1 VARKPPHLRFVV
13 SLHLSVGVAYLAL
26 RQLSRALDISVDL
39 SADGRRRGAYA
50 KPARAPRWCAW
61 VAVLL
66 AGLLVAAPAPIA
78 RADGDPGSD
87 VLVYQNLF
95 AGSEVGLSV
104 QQQVRLGALLK
115 AAAGRGFPIRVAII
129 GGTQDLG
136 AVTELWRE
144 PRTYARF
151 LGYELSLA
159 YKQRLLVVM
168 PNGFGFN
175 WPGHSPAQAYRVLA
189 GVSTG
194 SGATGLFNATEVAV
208 EQLARAGGVQLP
220 STAITPAASAAP
232 AKAASPAGQAT
243 APRRST
249 DEVLGIVVLALV
261 AVAGVAFGVRWLA
274 RRRGWARPRVSFEL
288 RLRLPSSSAARLA
301 IPGGAVLLFVL
312 VVGAVILVRSNA
324 PAQSQADALAANP
337 YLDPGTPVS
346 GVAPDFTLSDQFG
359 QPVSLHSYRG
369 KVVILAFND
378 SECTTVCPLTTTA
391 MLDAKAMLG
400 NHGSQVQLVGIDA
413 DPAAISLED
422 VWSYSE
428 VHGMLHSW
436 RFLTGSLP
444 QLKQVWKHYGI
455 EAAIEAGE
463 ITHTPALFVI
473 SPTGRLSRLYMT
485 QMSYTAVPQL
495 GQLLAQSA
503 AALLPGKPR
512 VHADLSYAQIQPT
525 PPTEHATLPRAGG
538 GTVKVGPG
546 RSARL
551 FVYFATWDQETS
563 GLAGELDSLN
573 RYQQVAARTG
583 LPQLTAVDEASV
595 EPSSRTPTSFL
606 AHLPHPLSYPVAL
619 DESGQFADGYEVLGL
634 PWFVLTS
641 ATGQILYYREV
652 STGGWPSTDMLVRYV
667 KAALARVA
675 APSGS
680 AVSHALAGS
689 PPLLASLHQQ
699 ADQLLGNQS
708 ALGQRIRALHGY
720 PIVINAWAS
729 WCGPCRSEF
738 SLFAA
743 ASARYGRRVAFLG
756 ADTDDSA
763 GDARTFLAAHPVSYP
778 SYETST
784 SNMTNIVPQGV
795 GNLPTTIFINRA
807 GKVAYVHTGQYD
819 SEGTLDQDISSYA
832 LSG

>member
-1 VARKPPHLRFVV
+1 M
-13 SLHLSVGVAYLAL
+13 
-26 RQLSRALDISVDL
+26 
-39 SADGRRRGAYA
+39 
-50 KPARAPRWCAW
+50 
-61 VAVLL
+61 
-66 AGLLVAAPAPIA
+66 
-78 RADGDPGSD
+78 
-87 VLVYQNLF
+87 YQNLF

-104 QQQVRLGALLK
+104 QQQVQLGALLK
-115 AAAGRGFPIRVAII
+115 AAANRGFPIRVAII

-175 WPGHSPAQAYRVLA
+175 WPGHSPASAYRVLA
-189 GVSTG
+189 GISIG
-194 SGATGLFNATEVAV
+194 SGAAGLFDATEAAV
-208 EQLARAGGVQLP
+208 GKLARADGVKLP
-220 STAITPAASAAP
+220 SSVVTSAASAAP
-232 AKAASPAGQAT
+232 ATAAGPAGQT
-243 APRRST
+243 QAPRRST
-249 DEVLGIVVLALV
+249 DEVLGMVVLALV
-261 AVAGVAFGVRWLA
+261 ALAALAFGIRWIA
-274 RRRGWARPRVSFEL
+274 RRRGWARPRFSVRL
-288 RLRLPSSSAARLA
+288 RLRLPSPSIARLA
-301 IPGGAVLLFVL
+301 IPGGAVVLIVL
-312 VVGAVILVRSNA
+312 VAGAVIVVRSNS

-346 GVAPDFTLSDQFG
+346 GVASDFTLSDQFG

-400 NHGSQVQLVGIDA
+400 KAGSQVQLLGVDA
-413 DPAAISLED
+413 NPAAISLED

-428 VHGMLHSW
+428 LHGMLHSW
-436 RFLTGSLP
+436 RFLTGTLA
-444 QLKQVWKHYGI
+444 QLKQVWKEYGI

-473 SPTGRLSRLYMT
+473 DRRGRLSRLYIT

-503 AALLPGKPR
+503 AALLPGRPK
-512 VHADLSYAQIQPT
+512 VHADLSYSRIQPSA
-525 PPTEHATLPRAGG
+525 PTAPATVPRAGG
-538 GTVKVGPG
+538 GTVKLGPG
-546 RSARL
+546 KSARL
-551 FVYFATWDQETS
+551 FVFFATWDQETS
-563 GLAGELDSLN
+563 GLGGELDSLN
-573 RYQQVAARTG
+573 RYQAIATRTG
-583 LPQLTAVDEASV
+583 LPHLTAVDEASV
-595 EPSSRTPTSFL
+595 EPSSTTLSSFL
-606 AHLPHPLSYPVAL
+606 KRLPHPLSYPVAL
-619 DESGQFADGYEVLGL
+619 DQSGKLADGYEVLGL
-634 PWFVLTS
+634 PWFVLVS
-641 ATGQILYYREV
+641 STGQLLYYREV
-652 STGGWPSTDMLVRYV
+652 STGGWPSTSNLVRYV
-667 KAALARVA
+667 KAALDRVRV
-675 APSGS
+675 PSGAA

-689 PPLLASLHQQ
+689 PAPLASLHQQ
-699 ADQLLGNQS
+699 ADQLLGNES
-708 ALGQRIRALHGY
+708 ALAERIRALRGY

-738 SLFAA
+738 GLFAA
-743 ASARYGRRVAFLG
+743 ASASYGRRVAFLG

-763 GDARTFLAAHPVSYP
+763 GDARTFLAVHPVSYP
-778 SYETST
+778 SYQTST

-795 GNLPTTIFINRA
+795 GDLPTTIFINRA
-807 GKVAYVHTGQYD
+807 GKVVYAHTGQYD

>member
-1 VARKPPHLRFVV
+1 MSRR
-13 SLHLSVGVAYLAL
+13 VGVAALLAL
-26 RQLSRALDISVDL
+26 
-39 SADGRRRGAYA
+39 
-50 KPARAPRWCAW
+50 
-61 VAVLL
+61 
-66 AGLLVAAPAPIA
+66 LLVAVSVSTA

-129 GGTQDLG
+129 GGAQDLG

-175 WPGHSPAQAYRVLA
+175 WPGHSPTSAYRVLA
-189 GVSTG
+189 GISIG
-194 SGATGLFNATEVAV
+194 SGTVGLFDATEAAV
-208 EQLARAGGVQLP
+208 GKLALADGVKLP
-220 STAITPAASAAP
+220 SGAITPAASAAP
-232 AKAASPAGQAT
+232 TEGAAPAGQPP
-243 APRRST
+243 APRHST
-249 DEVLGIVVLALV
+249 DEVLGIVVLALL
-261 AVAGVAFGVRWLA
+261 AVAAVVFAVRWAA
-274 RRRGWARPRVSFEL
+274 RRRGWARPRVSVRL
-288 RLRLPSSSAARLA
+288 RLRLPSFARVA
-301 IPGGAVLLFVL
+301 VPGGAVLLIVL
-312 VVGAVILVRSNA
+312 VAGAVIVVRSNS

-346 GVAPDFTLSDQFG
+346 GVAADFTLSDQFG
-359 QPVSLHSYRG
+359 QSVSLHSFRG
-369 KVVILAFND
+369 KVVMLAFND
-378 SECTTVCPLTTTA
+378 SECTTVCPLTTAA

-400 NHGSQVQLVGIDA
+400 KAASQVQLLGVDA
-413 DPAAISLED
+413 NPAAISLED

-428 VHGMLHSW
+428 LHGMLHSW
-436 RFLTGSLP
+436 RFLTGTLA
-444 QLKQVWKHYGI
+444 QLKQVWKEYRI

-473 SPTGRLSRLYMT
+473 DRQGRLSRLYVT

-503 AALLPGKPR
+503 SALLPGRPSVR
-512 VHADLSYAQIQPT
+512 TDVSYARIQPT
-525 PPTEHATLPRAGG
+525 APSERATVPRAGG
-538 GTVKVGPG
+538 GTVKLGPG
-546 RSARL
+546 KSARL
-551 FVYFATWDQETS
+551 FVFFATWDQETS
-563 GLAGELDSLN
+563 GLGGELDSLN
-573 RYQQVAARTG
+573 RYQAIATRTG
-583 LPQLTAVDEASV
+583 LPHLTAVDEASV
-595 EPSSRTPTSFL
+595 EPSSTTLSSFL
-606 AHLPHPLSYPVAL
+606 KRLAHPLSYPVAL
-619 DESGQFADGYEVLGL
+619 DQSGKLADGYEVLGL
-634 PWFVLTS
+634 PWFVLVS
-641 ATGQILYYREV
+641 STGQLLYYREV
-652 STGGWPSTDMLVRYV
+652 STGGWPSTSDLVRYV
-667 KAALARVA
+667 KAALARVRV
-675 APSGS
+675 PSGAA

-689 PPLLASLHQQ
+689 PAPLASLHQQ
-699 ADQLLGNQS
+699 ADQLLGNES
-708 ALGQRIRALHGY
+708 ALAERIRALRGY

-738 SLFAA
+738 GLFAA
-743 ASARYGRRVAFLG
+743 ASASYGRRVAFLG

-778 SYETST
+778 SYQTST

-795 GNLPTTIFINRA
+795 GDLPTTIFINRA
-807 GKVAYVHTGQYD
+807 GKVVYVHTGQYD
-819 SEGTLDQDISSYA
+819 SGGTLDQDISSYA

>member
-1 VARKPPHLRFVV
+1 M
-13 SLHLSVGVAYLAL
+13 
-26 RQLSRALDISVDL
+26 
-39 SADGRRRGAYA
+39 
-50 KPARAPRWCAW
+50 
-61 VAVLL
+61 VLL
-66 AGLLVAAPAPIA
+66 AGAAASTA

-104 QQQVRLGALLK
+104 QQQVELGTLLK
-115 AAAGRGFPIRVAII
+115 AATGRGFPIRVAII

-175 WPGHSPAQAYRVLA
+175 WPGHSPASAYRVLA
-189 GVSTG
+189 GISIG
-194 SGATGLFNATEVAV
+194 SGAAGLFDATEAAV
-208 EQLARAGGVQLP
+208 GKLAAAGGVKLP
-220 STAITPAASAAP
+220 SSAVTAGASAAP
-232 AKAASPAGQAT
+232 ATAASPAGQPA
-243 APRRST
+243 APRSSA
-249 DEVLGIVVLALV
+249 DDVLGIVVLGLV
-261 AVAGVAFGVRWLA
+261 AIAGVAFAVRWAA
-274 RRRGWARPRVSFEL
+274 RRRGSTRPGPSAVHL
-288 RLRLPSSSAARLA
+288 RLRLPSIARLA
-301 IPGGAVLLFVL
+301 IPGGAVLLIVL
-312 VVGAVILVRSNA
+312 VAGAVIVVRSNA

-346 GVAPDFTLSDQFG
+346 AVAADFTLSDQFG
-359 QPVSLHSYRG
+359 QSVSLHSFRG

-400 NHGSQVQLVGIDA
+400 KAGSQVELLGVDA

-428 VHGMLHSW
+428 LHGMLHSW

-444 QLKQVWKHYGI
+444 QLKQVWKDYGI

-473 SPTGRLSRLYMT
+473 DRQGRLSRLYVT

-503 AALLPGKPR
+503 SALLPGRPSVR
-512 VHADLSYAQIQPT
+512 TDVSYARIQPT
-525 PPTEHATLPRAGG
+525 APSEQATVPRAGG
-538 GTVKVGPG
+538 GTVKLGPG
-546 RSARL
+546 TSARL
-551 FVYFATWDQETS
+551 FVFFATWDQETS

-573 RYQQVAARTG
+573 RYQQVAARMG

-595 EPSSRTPTSFL
+595 EPSLKTPTYFL
-606 AHLPHPLSYPVAL
+606 ARLPRPLSYPVAL
-619 DESGQFADGYEVLGL
+619 DKSGKLADGYEVLGL

-641 ATGQILYYREV
+641 PSGQLLYYREV
-652 STGGWPSTDMLVRYV
+652 STAGWPSTNVLVRYV

-675 APSGS
+675 APAGAA
-680 AVSHALAGS
+680 AVDHALADS

-699 ADQLLGNQS
+699 ADQLLGNES
-708 ALGQRIRALHGY
+708 ALAGRIRALRGY

-738 SLFAA
+738 ALFAA

-763 GDARTFLAAHPVSYP
+763 GDAHTFLANHPVSYP
-778 SYETST
+778 SYQTTT
-784 SNMTNIVPQGV
+784 SNLSPLAAIQG
-795 GNLPTTIFINRA
+795 LPTTIFFSTA

-819 SEGTLDQDISSYA
+819 SQGTLDQDINSYA

>member
-1 VARKPPHLRFVV
+1 MVA
-13 SLHLSVGVAYLAL
+13 AL
-26 RQLSRALDISVDL
+26 LIV
-39 SADGRRRGAYA
+39 
-50 KPARAPRWCAW
+50 
-61 VAVLL
+61 
-66 AGLLVAAPAPIA
+66 LLVAVPVSTA

-104 QQQVRLGALLK
+104 QEQVQLGALLK
-115 AAAGRGFPIRVAII
+115 QASGRGFPIRVAII
-129 GGTQDLG
+129 GGAQDLG

-175 WPGHSPAQAYRVLA
+175 WPGHPSAAAYRTLA
-189 GVSTG
+189 GISIG
-194 SGATGLFNATEVAV
+194 WGATGLFTASEAAVAK
-208 EQLARAGGVQLP
+208 LAGASGVKLP
-220 STAITPAASAAP
+220 SSAAAVAGSAAP
-232 AKAASPAGQAT
+232 ATASAPAGESQ
-243 APRRST
+243 APRSSA
-249 DEVLGIVVLALV
+249 DDVLGIVALGLI
-261 AVAGVAFGVRWLA
+261 AIAGVAFAIRWLA
-274 RRRGWARPRVSFEL
+274 RRRGWPRPRFSVHFG
-288 RLRLPSSSAARLA
+288 LRLPSPSTARLA
-301 IPGGAVLLFVL
+301 IPGGAVLLFAVV
-312 VVGAVILVRSNA
+312 VVGVIVVRSNA

-346 GVAPDFTLSDQFG
+346 GAAPDFTLSDQFG
-359 QPVSLHSYRG
+359 QQVTLHSYRG

-400 NHGSQVQLVGIDA
+400 KFASAVELLGVDA
-413 DPAAISLED
+413 NPAAASLED

-436 RFLTGSLP
+436 RFLTGSLA
-444 QLKQVWKHYGI
+444 QLRKVWKSYGI

-473 SPTGRLSRLYMT
+473 SPEGRLSRLYMT

-503 AALLPGKPR
+503 AALLPNKPT
-512 VHADLSYAQIQPT
+512 VHAELSYARIQPT
-525 PPTEHATLPRAGG
+525 PPTEPDTLPRAGG

-546 RSARL
+546 KSGRL
-551 FVYFATWDQETS
+551 FVFFATWDQETS
-563 GLAGELDSLN
+563 GLSGELDSLN

-583 LPQLTAVDEASV
+583 LPQLTAVDEESV
-595 EPSSRTPTSFL
+595 EPSLKTPTDFL
-606 AHLPHPLSYPVAL
+606 ARLARPLSYPVAL
-619 DESGQFADGYEVLGL
+619 DRSGKLADGYEVLGL

-641 ATGQILYYREV
+641 STGQILYYREV
-652 STGGWPSTDMLVRYV
+652 STAGWPSTDVLIRYV
-667 KAALARVA
+667 KAALARVS
-675 APSGS
+675 APSGAA

-708 ALGQRIRALHGY
+708 ALAERIRALRGY
-720 PIVINAWAS
+720 PIVMNAWAS

-778 SYETST
+778 SYETTTPDLS
-784 SNMTNIVPQGV
+784 SLAPIQG
-795 GNLPTTIFINRA
+795 LPTTIFISPA
-807 GKVAYVHTGQYD
+807 GKVAFVHTGQYD
-819 SEGTLDQDISSYA
+819 SQGTLDQDISSYA

>member
-1 VARKPPHLRFVV
+1 M
-13 SLHLSVGVAYLAL
+13 
-26 RQLSRALDISVDL
+26 
-39 SADGRRRGAYA
+39 
-50 KPARAPRWCAW
+50 
-61 VAVLL
+61 
-66 AGLLVAAPAPIA
+66 PAPTA

-95 AGSEVGLSV
+95 AGSQVGLAV
-104 QQQVRLGALLK
+104 QQQVQLGALLK

-175 WPGHSPAQAYRVLA
+175 WPGHSSASAYRALA
-189 GVSTG
+189 GISIG
-194 SGATGLFNATEVAV
+194 PGATGLFDATEAAV
-208 EQLARAGGVQLP
+208 GKLAAADGVKLP
-220 STAITPAASAAP
+220 HGALTATTSVAP
-232 AKAASPAGQAT
+232 AGAVSPGQQPA
-243 APRRST
+243 APRRTT
-249 DEVLGIVVLALV
+249 DDVLGIVVLALV
-261 AVAGVAFGVRWLA
+261 AIAGAGFAVRWLA
-274 RRRGWARPRVSFEL
+274 RRRGWARPRFSVDL
-288 RLRLPSSSAARLA
+288 RLRLPTIARLA
-301 IPGGAVLLFVL
+301 IPGGALVLIGL
-312 VVGAVILVRSNA
+312 VAGAVILVRSNA

-346 GVAPDFTLSDQFG
+346 RPAPDFTLSDQFG
-359 QPVSLHSYRG
+359 QSVSLHSYRG

-400 NHGSQVQLVGIDA
+400 KAGANVQLLGVDA
-413 DPAAISLED
+413 NPAALSLED

-444 QLKQVWKHYGI
+444 QMKRVWKDYGI

-473 SPTGRLSRLYMT
+473 GPSGRLSRLYMT

-503 AALLPGKPR
+503 SALLPGRPE
-512 VHADLSYAQIQPT
+512 VHADLSYNRIAPT
-525 PPTEHATLPRAGG
+525 APTAPATLARSGG
-538 GTVKVGPG
+538 GTVTVGPG
-546 RSARL
+546 KSARL
-551 FVYFATWDQETS
+551 FVFFATWDQETS
-563 GLAGELDSLN
+563 GLAGQLDALN
-573 RYQQVAARTG
+573 RYQAIAARTG
-583 LPQLTAVDEASV
+583 LPKLTAVDEASV
-595 EPSSRTPTSFL
+595 EPSLKTTAEFL
-606 AHLPHPLSYPVAL
+606 KRLPRPLSYPVAL
-619 DESGQFADGYEVLGL
+619 DESGKLADGYEVLGL

-641 ATGQILYYREV
+641 STGQILYYREV
-652 STGGWPSTDMLVRYV
+652 STAGWPTTNVLVRYV
-667 KAALARVA
+667 KAALARVR
-675 APSGS
+675 APSGP
-680 AVSHALAGS
+680 AGVAQALAGS
-689 PPLLASLHQQ
+689 PPPLASLHQQ

-708 ALGQRIRALHGY
+708 ALAERIRALRGY

-738 SLFAA
+738 GLFAA
-743 ASARYGRRVAFLG
+743 ASASYGRRVAFLG

-763 GDARTFLAAHPVSYP
+763 ADAHTFLAAHPVSYP
-778 SYETST
+778 SYQTTTSDL
-784 SNMTNIVPQGV
+784 SSLAPIQG
-795 GNLPTTIFINRA
+795 LPTTIFISPA
-807 GKVAYVHTGQYD
+807 GKVVYVHTGQYD

>member
-1 VARKPPHLRFVV
+1 VLVVVATIAVV
-13 SLHLSVGVAYLAL
+13 FAPVA
-26 RQLSRALDISVDL
+26 Q
-39 SADGRRRGAYA
+39 
-50 KPARAPRWCAW
+50 
-61 VAVLL
+61 
-66 AGLLVAAPAPIA
+66 
-78 RADGDPGSD
+78 ADGDPGSD

-104 QQQVRLGALLK
+104 QQQVQLGALLK
-115 AAAGRGFPIRVAII
+115 AAAGRGFPVRVAII

-136 AVTELWRE
+136 AVTELWRQ

-175 WPGHSPAQAYRVLA
+175 WPSHSSAPAYRMLA
-189 GVSTG
+189 GISIG
-194 SGATGLFNATEVAV
+194 SGSTGLFNATEAAV
-208 EQLARAGGVQLP
+208 GKLARAGGVNLP
-220 STAITPAASAAP
+220 SSTITPPAAAAP
-232 AKAASPAGQAT
+232 AQTPSAVGQST
-243 APRRST
+243 APKRST
-249 DEVLGIVVLALV
+249 DDVLGIVVLALV
-261 AVAGVAFGVRWLA
+261 AVVGVALVVRRVG
-274 RRRGWARPRVSFEL
+274 RRRGWTRPRMPV
-288 RLRLPSSSAARLA
+288 RWRPRLPSLSVVRLA
-301 IPGGAVLLFVL
+301 IPAGAVLLIGL
-312 VVGAVILVRSNA
+312 VAGTVILVRSNA

-346 GVAPDFTLSDQFG
+346 GVASDFTLSDQFG
-359 QPVSLHSYRG
+359 QPVSLRSYRG

-400 NHGSQVQLVGIDA
+400 KAGSQVQLLGVDA
-413 DPAAISLED
+413 NPAAISLED
-422 VWSYSE
+422 VWSYSD

-444 QLKQVWKHYGI
+444 ELKEVWKDYGI
-455 EAAIEAGE
+455 EAAIQAGE

-473 SPTGRLSRLYMT
+473 SPQGRLSRLYMT

-503 AALLPGKPR
+503 SALLPGKPTVR
-512 VHADLSYAQIQPT
+512 TDLSYAPIQPT
-525 PPTEHATLPRAGG
+525 PPRNRATVPRAGG
-538 GTVKVGPG
+538 GTVSVGPG
-546 RSARL
+546 KSARL
-551 FVYFATWDQETS
+551 FLFFATWDQETS

-573 RYQQVAARTG
+573 RYQQVATRTG
-583 LPQLTAVDEASV
+583 LPPLTAVDEASV
-595 EPSSRTPTSFL
+595 EPSLKTPTEFL
-606 AHLPHPLSYPVAL
+606 ARLPRPLSYPVAL
-619 DESGQFADGYEVLGL
+619 DESGRLADGYEVLGL
-634 PWFVLTS
+634 PWFVVTS
-641 ATGQILYYREV
+641 STGQLLYYREV
-652 STGGWPSTDMLVRYV
+652 STAGWPSTSVLVRYV
-667 KAALARVA
+667 KAALARDSAHSGA
-675 APSGS
+675 A
-680 AVSHALAGS
+680 AVSRALAGS

-708 ALGQRIRALHGY
+708 SLADRIRALHGY

-743 ASARYGRRVAFLG
+743 ASAQYGRKVAFLG

-763 GDARTFLAAHPVSYP
+763 ADAHTFLSAHPVSYP
-778 SYETST
+778 SYETTTPGLSPLAQ
-784 SNMTNIVPQGV
+784 IQG
-795 GNLPTTIFINRA
+795 LPTTIFLNRA
-807 GKVAYVHTGQYD
+807 GKVVFVHTGQYD
-819 SEGTLDQDISSYA
+819 SQGTLDQDISSYA

>member
-1 VARKPPHLRFVV
+1 MCDHPNGTVAKPNFHDVRDILSWRACVAALLVV
-13 SLHLSVGVAYLAL
+13 LLVGVPASTAL
-26 RQLSRALDISVDL
+26 
-39 SADGRRRGAYA
+39 
-50 KPARAPRWCAW
+50 
-61 VAVLL
+61 
-66 AGLLVAAPAPIA
+66 
-78 RADGDPGSD
+78 ADGDPGSD

-104 QQQVRLGALLK
+104 QQQVELGGLLK
-115 AAAGRGFPIRVAII
+115 AAARQGLPIRVAII
-129 GGTQDLG
+129 AGTQDLG

-175 WPGHSPAQAYRVLA
+175 WPGHSPASAYRVLA
-189 GVSTG
+189 GVSIG
-194 SGATGLFNATEVAV
+194 SGAAGLFDATEAAV
-208 EQLARAGGVQLP
+208 GKLARAGGVKLP
-220 STAITPAASAAP
+220 PSAITPAASAAP
-232 AKAASPAGQAT
+232 AEAAAPAGQAP

-249 DEVLGIVVLALV
+249 DDVLGIVVLALV
-261 AVAGVAFGVRWLA
+261 AVAGVAFAVRWVA
-274 RRRGWARPRVSFEL
+274 RRRGWARPRLSV
-288 RLRLPSSSAARLA
+288 RLRLARASTARLA
-301 IPGGAVLLFVL
+301 IPGGTALLIVL
-312 VVGAVILVRSNA
+312 VAGAVIVVRSNS

-337 YLDPGTPVS
+337 YLDPGTAVS
-346 GVAPDFTLSDQFG
+346 GVTADFTLSDQFG
-359 QPVSLHSYRG
+359 QSVSLHSFRG

-400 NHGSQVQLVGIDA
+400 KAGSQVQLLGVDA
-413 DPAAISLED
+413 NPAAISLED

-444 QLKQVWKHYGI
+444 QLKQVWKDYGI

-473 SPTGRLSRLYMT
+473 NRQGRLSRLYVT

-503 AALLPGKPR
+503 SALLPGRPSVR
-512 VHADLSYAQIQPT
+512 TDVSYARIQPT
-525 PPTEHATLPRAGG
+525 SPSEPATVPRAGG

-546 RSARL
+546 KSARL
-551 FVYFATWDQETS
+551 FLFFATWDQETS

-573 RYQQVAARTG
+573 RYQQVAVRTG

-595 EPSSRTPTSFL
+595 EPSSKTPTDFIGR
-606 AHLPHPLSYPVAL
+606 LPHPLSYPVAL
-619 DESGQFADGYEVLGL
+619 DHSGKLADGYEVLGL

-641 ATGQILYYREV
+641 STGQLLYYRDV
-652 STGGWPSTDMLVRYV
+652 STAGWPRTSVLVRYV

-675 APSGS
+675 EPVGAA

-689 PPLLASLHQQ
+689 PPPLASLHQQ
-699 ADQLLGNQS
+699 ADQLLGNES
-708 ALGQRIRALHGY
+708 ALADRIRALRGY

-738 SLFAA
+738 TLFAA

-763 GDARTFLAAHPVSYP
+763 GDARTFLAAHAVSYP
-778 SYETST
+778 SYETTAPDLSSLAT
-784 SNMTNIVPQGV
+784 IEG
-795 GNLPTTIFINRA
+795 LPTTIFISPA

-819 SEGTLDQDISSYA
+819 SQGTLDQDISSYA

>member
-1 VARKPPHLRFVV
+1 M
-13 SLHLSVGVAYLAL
+13 
-26 RQLSRALDISVDL
+26 SVDL
-39 SADGRRRGAYA
+39 LADRSPVRANVKPRCGSSRR
-50 KPARAPRWCAW
+50 AW
-61 VAVLL
+61 LLALLVAVL
-66 AGLLVAAPAPIA
+66 AAVPASSA

-104 QQQVRLGALLK
+104 QQQVQLGALLK

-136 AVTELWRE
+136 AVTELWRQ

-159 YKQRLLVVM
+159 YKRRLLVVM

-175 WPGHSPAQAYRVLA
+175 WPGHSSAPAYRTLA
-189 GVSTG
+189 ATPIG
-194 SGATGLFNATEVAV
+194 SGPAGLFNATEAAV
-208 EQLARAGGVQLP
+208 GKLARAAGVKLP
-220 STAITPAASAAP
+220 SSPIASTTASTPAQTPSAV
-232 AKAASPAGQAT
+232 GQST
-243 APRRST
+243 APKRST
-249 DEVLGIVVLALV
+249 DDVLGIVVLALV
-261 AVAGVAFGVRWLA
+261 AVGGVALAVRRIA
-274 RRRGWARPRVSFEL
+274 RRRGWARPRLPVRL
-288 RLRLPSSSAARLA
+288 RPRLPSLSVARLA
-301 IPGGAVLLFVL
+301 IPGGAVLLIGL
-312 VVGAVILVRSNA
+312 VTSAVILVRSNA

-346 GVAPDFTLSDQFG
+346 GVASDFTLSDQFG
-359 QPVSLHSYRG
+359 QAVSLHSYRG

-400 NHGSQVQLVGIDA
+400 KAGSHVQLVGVDA
-413 DPAAISLED
+413 NPAATSLED

-428 VHGMLHSW
+428 LHGMLHSW
-436 RFLTGSLP
+436 RFLTGTLP
-444 QLKQVWKHYGI
+444 QLKQVWKDYGI

-473 SPTGRLSRLYMT
+473 DRSGRLSRLYMT

-503 AALLPGKPR
+503 AALLPSHPK
-512 VHADLSYAQIQPT
+512 VHADLSYSRIQPT
-525 PPTEHATLPRAGG
+525 AASQAVTVARAGG
-538 GTVKVGPG
+538 GTVKLGPG
-546 RSARL
+546 KSARL
-551 FVYFATWDQETS
+551 FLFFATWDQETS
-563 GLAGELDSLN
+563 GLGGELDALN
-573 RYQQVAARTG
+573 RYEAIATRTG
-583 LPQLTAVDEASV
+583 LPRLTAVDEASV
-595 EPSSRTPTSFL
+595 EPNSTTLTGFL
-606 AHLPHPLSYPVAL
+606 NRLPHPLSYPVAL
-619 DESGQFADGYEVLGL
+619 DQNGKLADGYEVLGL
-634 PWFVLTS
+634 PWFVLVS
-641 ATGQILYYREV
+641 STGQLLYYREV
-652 STGGWPSTDMLVRYV
+652 STGGWPSTNVLVRYV
-667 KAALARVA
+667 KAALARVR
-675 APSGS
+675 APSGTA
-680 AVSHALAGS
+680 AVSRALAGS
-689 PPLLASLHQQ
+689 PAPLSSLHQQ
-699 ADQLLGNQS
+699 ADQLLGNES
-708 ALGQRIRALHGY
+708 ALADRIRALRGY

-738 SLFAA
+738 GLFAA
-743 ASARYGRRVAFLG
+743 ASATYGRRVAFLG

-778 SYETST
+778 SYQTST

-795 GNLPTTIFINRA
+795 GDLPTTIFINRA
-807 GKVAYVHTGQYD
+807 GKVAYLHTGQYD

>member
-1 VARKPPHLRFVV
+1 M
-13 SLHLSVGVAYLAL
+13 
-26 RQLSRALDISVDL
+26 
-39 SADGRRRGAYA
+39 
-50 KPARAPRWCAW
+50 
-61 VAVLL
+61 
-66 AGLLVAAPAPIA
+66 
-78 RADGDPGSD
+78 
-87 VLVYQNLF
+87 LVYQNLF

-104 QQQVRLGALLK
+104 QQQVQLGALLK

-175 WPGHSPAQAYRVLA
+175 WPGHSPASAYRVLA
-189 GVSTG
+189 GISIG
-194 SGATGLFNATEVAV
+194 SGAAGLFDATEAAV
-208 EQLARAGGVQLP
+208 GKLAPAGGVKLP
-220 STAITPAASAAP
+220 SSAVTRRRRQPRRQRGRPAGSLRRRGAVPMTCWGSSCWRWWP
-232 AKAASPAGQAT
+232 SPAS
-243 APRRST
+243 RSRC
-249 DEVLGIVVLALV
+249 GWA
-261 AVAGVAFGVRWLA
+261 A
-274 RRRGWARPRVSFEL
+274 RRRGWARPRSSVRL
-288 RLRLPSSSAARLA
+288 RLRLPSIARLA
-301 IPGGAVLLFVL
+301 IPGGAVLLIVL
-312 VVGAVILVRSNA
+312 VAGAVIVVRSNA

-346 GVAPDFTLSDQFG
+346 GVAADFTLSDQFG
-359 QPVSLHSYRG
+359 QSVSLHSFRG

-400 NHGSQVQLVGIDA
+400 KAGSQVELLGVDA
-413 DPAAISLED
+413 NPAAISLED

-428 VHGMLHSW
+428 LHGMLHSW

-444 QLKQVWKHYGI
+444 QLKQVWKDYGI

-473 SPTGRLSRLYMT
+473 DRQGRLSRLYVT

-503 AALLPGKPR
+503 SALLPGRPSVR
-512 VHADLSYAQIQPT
+512 TDVSYARIQPT
-525 PPTEHATLPRAGG
+525 APSEQATVPRAGG

-546 RSARL
+546 TSARL
-551 FVYFATWDQETS
+551 FVFFATWDQETS

-573 RYQQVAARTG
+573 RYQRVAARTG

-595 EPSSRTPTSFL
+595 EPSLKTPTEFL
-606 AHLPHPLSYPVAL
+606 ARLPHPLSYPVAL
-619 DESGQFADGYEVLGL
+619 DQSGKLADGYEVLGL

-641 ATGQILYYREV
+641 SSGQLLYYREV
-652 STGGWPSTDMLVRYV
+652 STAGWPSTNVLVRYV
-667 KAALARVA
+667 KAALARVS
-675 APSGS
+675 APSGAA

-689 PPLLASLHQQ
+689 PPLLASLHEQ
-699 ADQLLGNQS
+699 ADQLLGNES
-708 ALGQRIRALHGY
+708 ALAARIRALRGY

-738 SLFAA
+738 ALFAA
-743 ASARYGRRVAFLG
+743 RPLATDGGSRSSAPTPTTRPRMPIRSSRPIPSATRATRRLRATSRRWRRSRACPPRSSSAQPARSHMCTPANTIRRALWIRTSAAMRCRDEHLRAIRSSPAHRVA
-756 ADTDDSA
+756 
-763 GDARTFLAAHPVSYP
+763 R
-778 SYETST
+778 
-784 SNMTNIVPQGV
+784 
-795 GNLPTTIFINRA
+795 
-807 GKVAYVHTGQYD
+807 
-819 SEGTLDQDISSYA
+819 
-832 LSG
+832 